1 MQNGVSVSLVKIQP
15 KHHKFLCLF
24 IGDGKQLDRILTAS
38 QRHIH
43 SSTNIFKLAQDAFRY
58 ALPITPNPTQ
68 IPPSST
74 ENQRNENREN
84 IGRDIPTSTGCGQSH
99 STLTNNGHHQSC
111 DRGSK
116 ELLKVSF
123 ELGIQVMRMTLT
135 SLNWKRRE
143 MVRFSEMT
151 YFYSVF

>member
-1 MQNGVSVSLVKIQP
+1 MTKPIFHFVL
-15 KHHKFLCLF
+15 
-24 IGDGKQLDRILTAS
+24 GDAKQLDRILTAS

-58 ALPITPNPTQ
+58 ALPITPNPTP
-68 IPPSST
+68 IPPSSN
-74 ENQRNENREN
+74 EQRIDNREN
-84 IGRDIPTSTGCGQSH
+84 APRDQPTSNGCTQSH
-99 STLTNNGHHQSC
+99 SVPSNIGQHHQGC
-111 DRGSK
+111 DRGGK

-143 MVRFSEMT
+143 MVRIYHML
-151 YFYSVF
+151 

>member
-1 MQNGVSVSLVKIQP
+1 M
-15 KHHKFLCLF
+15 KHGIHNNTLF
-24 IGDGKQLDRILTAS
+24 TGEGKQLDRILIAS

-58 ALPITPNPTQ
+58 ALPVTPTQAQ
-68 IPPSST
+68 IPPSS
-74 ENQRNENREN
+74 EQRNDNRETEREQTTHGCCQEHSVRTN
-84 IGRDIPTSTGCGQSH
+84 TS
-99 STLTNNGHHQSC
+99 NGKDHKIC
-111 DRGSK
+111 DNGNK

-143 MVRFSEMT
+143 MVSFINIMFRQKQRK
-151 YFYSVF
+151 Y

>member
-1 MQNGVSVSLVKIQP
+1 MKHKIHYNSLYT
-15 KHHKFLCLF
+15 
-24 IGDGKQLDRILTAS
+24 GDAKQLDRILIGS

-58 ALPITPNPTQ
+58 ALPVTPTQVQ
-68 IPPSST
+68 IPPSG
-74 ENQRNENREN
+74 EQRNDNRET
-84 IGRDIPTSTGCGQSH
+84 GREQRPQGCCQEH
-99 STLTNNGHHQSC
+99 SVRPDTNNGKNHQVC
-111 DRGSK
+111 DRGNK

-143 MVRFSEMT
+143 MVRFINIM
-151 YFYSVF
+151 FFI

>member
-1 MQNGVSVSLVKIQP
+1 MQFKNNYDYNWKILIKQL
-15 KHHKFLCLF
+15 HFVF
-24 IGDGKQLDRILTAS
+24 IGDAKQLDRILTAS

-68 IPPSST
+68 IPPT
-74 ENQRNENREN
+74 PTDQQRNESREN
-84 IGRDIPTSTGCGQSH
+84 VSRDQPTSNTGNS
-99 STLTNNGHHQSC
+99 NNSVPSSVGHHHQAC
-111 DRGSK
+111 DRSGK

-143 MVRFSEMT
+143 MVRFS
-151 YFYSVF
+151 